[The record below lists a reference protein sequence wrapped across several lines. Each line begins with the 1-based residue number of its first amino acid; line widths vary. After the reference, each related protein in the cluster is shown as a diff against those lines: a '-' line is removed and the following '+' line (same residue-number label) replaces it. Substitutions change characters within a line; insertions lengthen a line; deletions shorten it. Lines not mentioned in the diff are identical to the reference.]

1 MILSVIIPVEANEL
15 CIFTHF
21 RNENDGMGN
30 VSVFMK
36 GTGSVVDKFKCLCMI
51 FKFFIMQLFDI
62 STTVDPSYI
71 ISLIRKLLPAH
82 LKNGHNGLG
91 DCDATREEWKIDNM
105 EESATSLSKDRVS
118 SSLNHDSEAMD
129 IVDGFDKSSCQGG
142 EGEDSY
148 SKLEKP
154 GVSAGEEAWEEY
166 GCILWDLA
174 ASRDHAELMVQNL
187 VLDVLLAN
195 LTVSQ
200 SVRVMEIS
208 LGIIGNLAC
217 HEVLMKHIV
226 STNGLI
232 GTIVDQLFLDD
243 TQCLIEACRL
253 LTSGLQSSECIV
265 WADALKSEHILH
277 RILWITENTL
287 NSQLIEKSA
296 GLILAILEGKQEV
309 VHILLPPLMELGLS
323 SLLVNLL
330 AFEMSKL
337 TSERIPERYPAID
350 VIFRAIE
357 ALSVVDG
364 YSQEICSSKQL
375 LHLGCD
381 LVKFPDKVEIQM
393 SKQLISFG
401 AVSFV
406 MQLDCVPY
414 LMAVYFVTVA
424 NSCVTAG
431 VVIANILS
439 DAADLA
445 SEISQDLSFLQGL
458 FDIFPFASDDL
469 EARSAL
475 WNIVARLLVQV
486 REGEMSPS
494 SLDQFVSILVS
505 KLDMIEDDL
514 LDHQLDDSSQQD
526 KSLTPGR
533 TKPDAR
539 TTALRRMISILHKW
553 TTSKDFAEGNDA
565 VEDHHKKNV
574 NVGRLLD
581 CCHKYI
587 KFNAKSCSMD

>member
-1 MILSVIIPVEANEL
+1 MAFEEEDEEEKQVG
-15 CIFTHF
+15 
-21 RNENDGMGN
+21 ENPDAPAHHPYAPH
-30 VSVFMK
+30 
-36 GTGSVVDKFKCLCMI
+36 DE
-51 FKFFIMQLFDI
+51 LFDI

-71 ISLIRKLLPAH
+71 ISLIRKLLPTH

-118 SSLNHDSEAMD
+118 SSLNHDSEAMG
-129 IVDGFDKSSCQGG
+129 IVYGFDKSSCQGG

-381 LVKFPDKVEIQM
+381 LVKFPDKVE
-393 SKQLISFG
+393 
-401 AVSFV
+401 
-406 MQLDCVPY
+406 
-414 LMAVYFVTVA
+414 VA